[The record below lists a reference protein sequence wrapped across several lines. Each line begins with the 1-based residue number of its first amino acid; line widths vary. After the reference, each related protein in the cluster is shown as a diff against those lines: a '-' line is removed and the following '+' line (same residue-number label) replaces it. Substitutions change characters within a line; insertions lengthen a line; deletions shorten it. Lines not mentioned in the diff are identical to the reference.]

1 MTVVRAVAALAMLA
15 LAACGTTPAPAPKPT
30 DPPAETVTSQ
40 PAPTTPPDLSGV
52 LIQPDGYGPMPGD
65 TVSGPLQSV
74 EDLRNFFTDH
84 PDDLAAIKNNG
95 FVAGY
100 TQAFRQTATVPVTS
114 PEFLN
119 RPSAMGIVL
128 NFASE
133 DGVHAVLDHVRAH
146 NQVDGYEFF
155 DVPPEL
161 TGGYGASLV
170 QPGLDPTLTTYF
182 YGVAWQHG
190 TLVVN
195 VSITYFTRPPS
206 PADVIAYAVA
216 QEKALR

>member
-1 MTVVRAVAALAMLA
+1 MIRAVAALAALV
-15 LAACGTTPAPAPKPT
+15 LAACGATPTPKAP
-30 DPPAETVTSQ
+30 DPPVETVTSE
-40 PAPTTPPDLSGV
+40 PEPTQDLAGV
-52 LIQPDGYGPMPGD
+52 LIQPDGYTPMPGD
-65 TVSGPLQSV
+65 SVSGPLRSV

-84 PDDLAAIKNNG
+84 PDDLAAVKNNG

-100 TQAFRQTATVPVTS
+100 TQAWRQSATVPVDS

-119 RPSAMGIVL
+119 RPNAMGIVL
-128 NFASE
+128 DFTSA
-133 DGVHAVLDHVRAH
+133 DGARAVLDHFYQH
-146 NQVDGYEFF
+146 NQADGYEFF

-161 TGGYGASLV
+161 TGGYGASVV
-170 QPGLDPTLTTYF
+170 QPGLDPALSTYF

-190 TLVVN
+190 TRLVD

-216 QEKALR
+216 QQKALG